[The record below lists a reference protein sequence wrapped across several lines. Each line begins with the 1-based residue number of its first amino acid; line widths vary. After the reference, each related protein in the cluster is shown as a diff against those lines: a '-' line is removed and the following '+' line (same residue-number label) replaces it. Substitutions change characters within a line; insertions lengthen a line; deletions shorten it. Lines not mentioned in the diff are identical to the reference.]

1 MRPPQLRY
9 GMTRVEFVDV
19 LCHEEV
25 LGAFARIRR
34 LERLQLSVLDLD
46 TDEHERRLAIWLDEL
61 RRLPSRLRR
70 VLDLKVEGRRGES
83 ELPFHGVI
91 SQ

>member
-1 MRPPQLRY
+1 MVPAELQY

-34 LERLQLSVLDLD
+34 LERLQLSILDLD
-46 TDEHERRLAIWLDEL
+46 TEEHERRLAIWLDEL

-70 VLDLKVEGRRGES
+70 VLDFKVEGRRGELA
-83 ELPFHGVI
+83 LPFHGVI
-91 SQ
+91 LQ